1 MYDEGPYP
9 IETKQIIGLV
19 SIWWGPLSWKIFSIF
34 KNFAKYFFDSIEKVF
49 SNIKFSAKTTCVPS
63 FNLIPSIL
71 STTDQ
76 EQSELIGKKKKPL
89 HCFKTCYY
97 GSFKRKLSIFSY
109 LNKMAFW
116 LGKGYKTILKFQ
128 KSNRKNIAQFCLE
141 FLHVCSLELC

>member
-76 EQSELIGKKKKPL
+76 EQSELIGKKKNL
-89 HCFKTCYY
+89 CIA
-97 GSFKRKLSIFSY
+97 SKLVIMEVSKENCQFSH
-109 LNKMAFW
+109 
-116 LGKGYKTILKFQ
+116 I
-128 KSNRKNIAQFCLE
+128 
-141 FLHVCSLELC
+141 